1 MRSLTNWGAGMSA
14 YQDGQQYDVIVR
26 PEEILNAIA
35 ASRDHGTVIGIYSPE
50 LGDTMYITGIDELV
64 VDGENT
70 VVVLKKYDM
79 SGHIFERHTLMLHE
93 IVSVFPFTSPLKNP
107 FLDKV
112 EKDND
117 WYVIINSEDNPAR
130 LHKNIS

>member
-1 MRSLTNWGAGMSA
+1 MSVYEA
-14 YQDGQQYDVIVR
+14 GQQYDFIVR
-26 PEEILNAIA
+26 PDEILKAIA
-35 ASRDHGTVIGIYSPE
+35 ASRDNGTVIGIYSPA
-50 LGDTMYITGIDELV
+50 LGNTMYITGIDKLV

-70 VVVLKKYDM
+70 AVVLKEYDM
-79 SGHIFERHTLMLHE
+79 SGHIFERHTLMLDE
-93 IVSVFPFTSPLKNP
+93 IISVCPFISPLKNP

-130 LHKNIS
+130 LHINNS

>member
-1 MRSLTNWGAGMSA
+1 MIG
-14 YQDGQQYDVIVR
+14 YEDDQQFDVIVR
-26 PEEILNAIA
+26 PDEILNAIA
-35 ASRDHGTVIGIYSPE
+35 ASRDNGTVIGIYSLA
-50 LGDTMYITGIDELV
+50 LGSTMYITGIDEIV
-64 VDGENT
+64 GEGENT

-93 IVSVFPFTSPLKNP
+93 IVSVFPFKSPLKNP
-107 FLDKV
+107 FLEKV

-130 LHKNIS
+130 LHKNT